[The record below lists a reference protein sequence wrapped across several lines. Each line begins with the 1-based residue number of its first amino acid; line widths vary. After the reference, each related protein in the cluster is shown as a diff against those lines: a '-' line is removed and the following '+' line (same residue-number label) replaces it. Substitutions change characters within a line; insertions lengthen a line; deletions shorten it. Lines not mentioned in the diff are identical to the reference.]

1 MKGFLQFLLRK
12 AIITSA
18 HNRWPKQVTWQL
30 PSPKGQ
36 GYLVEEYCRE
46 YQDGATIDH
55 PLKWASGGLIFVSAT
70 VLPVGNETNTLGDIM
85 MCQTLLKIYLQNL
98 IESSKQPVKLTSLAP
113 FDRFLK
119 TRGLEEVK

>member
-18 HNRWPKQVTWQL
+18 HNHWPKQVTWQL

-36 GYLVEEYCRE
+36 GYIVEEYCRE

-55 PLKWASGGLIFVSAT
+55 PLKWALEASSLFLQQCYQLEMKLIH
-70 VLPVGNETNTLGDIM
+70 
-85 MCQTLLKIYLQNL
+85 
-98 IESSKQPVKLTSLAP
+98 
-113 FDRFLK
+113 
-119 TRGLEEVK
+119 LEIL